1 MKLPRDVSGPALQRS
16 LRPYPKYTP
25 SGVAWLG
32 EVPAHWEV
40 KRLGQIGNLFKG
52 GGGTKDDA
60 VPDGVPC
67 VRYGDLYTHHEFF
80 VRDAKSCVSE
90 ERAARYTAIR
100 YGDVLFAGSGETIDE
115 IGKSAVNLIHGPACC
130 GGDVIVFRP
139 HVQARAEF
147 LGYAMDCA
155 YAANQKAR
163 MGRGFTVMHIY
174 RSELKYLYV
183 ALPPISEQVAIVH
196 FLDHVDRRIR
206 RYVGAKQKLIAVLE
220 EQKQAVIQQAVTGRI
235 DVRTGRPYP
244 KYKPSGV
251 EWLGHVPENWQ
262 VWRSKRVFVP
272 RRELARP
279 DDIQLSAT
287 QAYGVIAQE
296 EYEKR
301 VGRKVVRILQHLEQR
316 QHVEVDDFVISMRS
330 FQGGLEKAW
339 ETGCIRS
346 SYIVLQPATRLI
358 VGYFGRLFKSTGYV
372 TALRST
378 ANFIRDGQDLNFE
391 NFCRVDLPFPP
402 IEEQQMISVV
412 LDRTVVGIDSAI
424 ERWRRQIDLL
434 GEYRTRLIADVVA
447 GKLDVREAAAGLPD
461 VDSAAVGDDGD
472 NDVNPAEAPGVPDP
486 ERITAGAEHDAAA
499 DVMLDERNHPA
510 GREERA

>member
-1 MKLPRDVSGPALQRS
+1 MRKHSPEYLTDSESDAM
-16 LRPYPKYTP
+16 RPYSAYRD
-25 SGVAWLG
+25 SGVDCLG

-174 RSELKYLYV
+174 RSELKHLYV
-183 ALPPISEQVAIVH
+183 ALPPIPEQVAIVR

-206 RYVGAKQKLIAVLE
+206 RYVRARRKLIDLLQESRKVLITHAVINTRCLGAIVGTKSTRSQVFPRIPKNWALEKVGHLVRRVKRPIAVRPDAEYREIGIRSWGKGIFHKNPVQGAVLGE
-220 EQKQAVIQQAVTGRI
+220 KSVFRI
-235 DVRTGRPYP
+235 EP
-244 KYKPSGV
+244 
-251 EWLGHVPENWQ
+251 
-262 VWRSKRVFVP
+262 
-272 RRELARP
+272 
-279 DDIQLSAT
+279 
-287 QAYGVIAQE
+287 
-296 EYEKR
+296 
-301 VGRKVVRILQHLEQR
+301 
-316 QHVEVDDFVISMRS
+316 DDFVLNVV
-330 FQGGLEKAW
+330 FAW
-339 ETGCIRS
+339 EGAVAVASENETGMIASHRFPTFLS
-346 SYIVLQPATRLI
+346 VPEVDVDWLLMVFQSEQGRRLME
-358 VGYFGRLFKSTGYV
+358 VNSPGAAGRNKT
-372 TALRST
+372 LRIT
-378 ANFIRDGQDLNFE
+378 QFLAEEIPL
-391 NFCRVDLPFPP
+391 PP
-402 IEEQQMISVV
+402 IEEQK
-412 LDRTVVGIDSAI
+412 AI
-424 ERWRRQIDLL
+424 
-434 GEYRTRLIADVVA
+434 VVA
-447 GKLDVREAAAGLPD
+447 FRNRERRLVDSIAGIRQVVHNLEEFRTALILAVVTGKLDVREAAARLPA
-461 VDSAAVGDDGD
+461 VDAL
-472 NDVNPAEAPGVPDP
+472 
-486 ERITAGAEHDAAA
+486 GAEDDVETFGVDATSESEGFDTA
-499 DVMLDERNHPA
+499 V
-510 GREERA
+510 EEVEA